1 MAVAE
6 LWTLGGIARMSKY
19 EIECEVATKSLM
31 ALRELATDSIT
42 YDTQLLM
49 LDRHMAKVRAA
60 APAVRSREHLEVQ
73 SFLDSPDIRQRLIAA
88 RSRIRQI
95 TSRRG
100 RDKKAVL
107 KANLQLLSF
116 RRKAGHP
123 KRVGVGCGQVHTPVE
138 GGAPDSNRRRH

>member
-1 MAVAE
+1 
-6 LWTLGGIARMSKY
+6 MSKY
-19 EIECEVATKSLM
+19 DIECEVAMKSLM
-31 ALRELATDSIT
+31 ALRELPGNFIA

-60 APAVRSREHLEVQ
+60 APAVHSHEHVEVQ
-73 SFLDSPDIRQRLIAA
+73 SFLDSPDIRERLIAA
-88 RSRIRQI
+88 RARIRQI

-116 RRKAGHP
+116 RRKAGRP
-123 KRVGVGCGQVHTPVE
+123 KRLGVGYGQVHTPVA

>member
-1 MAVAE
+1 
-6 LWTLGGIARMSKY
+6 MSKY
-19 EIECEVATKSLM
+19 DIECVVARKGLA
-31 ALRELATDSIT
+31 ALRELAADSIA

-49 LDRHMAKVRAA
+49 LDRHMAKVGAA
-60 APAVRSREHLEVQ
+60 APAVRSREHLEIQ
-73 SFLDSPDIRQRLIAA
+73 SFLDSPEIRQRLIAA

-116 RRKAGHP
+116 RRKAGKL
-123 KRVGVGCGQVHTPVE
+123 KRLDVGYGQVHTVVA

>member
-1 MAVAE
+1 
-6 LWTLGGIARMSKY
+6 MSKY
-19 EIECEVATKSLM
+19 DIECEVASKSLM
-31 ALRELATDSIT
+31 ELRKLAIDTIV

-73 SFLDSPDIRQRLIAA
+73 SFLDSPDIRERLVAA
-88 RSRIRQI
+88 RLRIRQI
-95 TSRRG
+95 TSRRE

-116 RRKAGHP
+116 RRKARRP
-123 KRVGVGCGQVHTPVE
+123 KQVGVGYGQVHTPVA
-138 GGAPDSNRRRH
+138 GGAPESNRRRH